1 VRAVA
6 RLVLVYFTG
15 TAIQRWLTAL
25 GLTLG
30 AIGAGN
36 VLGFGP
42 RSMTF
47 RTINLLPLFLGI
59 LGLVFAGSLMPVIV
73 GCLARGH
80 QLYVLPHSRWKVLV
94 SALGTVALLSL
105 FCTAL
110 IVASL
115 ALYPVDHATV
125 FVNSLVVHLLTIS
138 LVYVAI
144 WFVSRARSAL
154 GVLGGVMLVIGC
166 LVLPNQFIQMPTTSV
181 RWIAVGGGLLYVAC
195 GAVFLLMP
203 RLRDA
208 LGARG
213 TARRVGVIAT
223 HEYVVGQEVALM
235 LGTARPWVLAVGQAF
250 PITVATLFIT
260 MPSMWLF
267 YFALCSAISGAMAS
281 AAAARSRCL
290 WLRARWSRHELFRH
304 VEASF
309 LRHNTYSVS
318 ALIVLLVA
326 IGTYRD
332 LPTSLLA
339 LGMALLIVGTA
350 ASTYLGLMMTRGVG
364 WVDCICAIG
373 TMGVMMAAA
382 VYARGNSTERAIV
395 MGLEVLLAVLTLAFR
410 ALAIRRWRLLD
421 WMICRSERSART
433 PA

>member
-1 VRAVA
+1 
-6 RLVLVYFTG
+6 
-15 TAIQRWLTAL
+15 
-25 GLTLG
+25 
-30 AIGAGN
+30 
-36 VLGFGP
+36 
-42 RSMTF
+42 
-47 RTINLLPLFLGI
+47 
-59 LGLVFAGSLMPVIV
+59 
-73 GCLARGH
+73 
-80 QLYVLPHSRWKVLV
+80 
-94 SALGTVALLSL
+94 
-105 FCTAL
+105 
-110 IVASL
+110 
-115 ALYPVDHATV
+115 
-125 FVNSLVVHLLTIS
+125 
-138 LVYVAI
+138 
-144 WFVSRARSAL
+144 
-154 GVLGGVMLVIGC
+154 
-166 LVLPNQFIQMPTTSV
+166 
-181 RWIAVGGGLLYVAC
+181 
-195 GAVFLLMP
+195 
-203 RLRDA
+203 
-208 LGARG
+208 
-213 TARRVGVIAT
+213 
-223 HEYVVGQEVALM
+223 
-235 LGTARPWVLAVGQAF
+235 
-250 PITVATLFIT
+250 
-260 MPSMWLF
+260 MWLF

-290 WLRARWSRHELFRH
+290 WLRARWSRQELFRH

-421 WMICRSERSART
+421 WMICRGERSART